1 MSRIGFRS
9 FLTGIGLVALT
20 ACASF
25 QRQDESVSAEAV
37 KTQVGAAVALTIAA
51 HYTNEAARPSAAP
64 TVTVTPTLTLTP
76 FPTLT
81 PHTPL
86 PTQLPGGGAPG
97 PAAYGCAVTG
107 KVPYDNA
114 PLQPN
119 TDFDIKFYLK
129 NIGTKPWG
137 AGADLFYGG
146 GTKMLVGN
154 TRYELPQ
161 VSPGEQVGPFI
172 FDARTPKKAGTY
184 VMTFKVQGGFCYPYV
199 RVVVKR

>member
-1 MSRIGFRS
+1 MSRVSFRS
-9 FLTGIGLVALT
+9 FLAGIGLAILA
-20 ACASF
+20 ACAPF
-25 QRQDESVSAEAV
+25 QGQGESVGAEEV
-37 KTQVGAAVALTIAA
+37 KAQVGTSVALTIAA
-51 HYTNEAARPSAAP
+51 HYTNQAAHPPATP

-81 PHTPL
+81 PHTPP

-114 PLQPN
+114 ILQPN

-129 NIGTKPWG
+129 NIGAKPWG
-137 AGADLFYGG
+137 AGADLLYGG
-146 GTKMLVGN
+146 GTDMLVGN

-161 VSPGEQVGPFI
+161 VSPGQQVGPFI
-172 FDARTPKKAGTY
+172 FDAHTPKKPGTY